1 MADWPAGPGIRV
13 SGPETKV
20 AGVRTTRRCR
30 PSVAAGAAD
39 KPASK
44 DFLTDEILKKQID
57 KWPISDIRILDDNAT
72 ASMGTVHVTAKF
84 GDQTSDE
91 TLFLEERD
99 GEWKLKQGAIKLD
112 IGQTRS
118 YTEAASKTLTL
129 FGRPVGDDSVVY
141 VFPGWVD
148 LGNSNK
154 NITMKRNNDTPMLLN
169 ELRGFSIGT
178 TLSLSFEI
186 SDKGRNA
193 TQQALMTS
201 SPSVRSPTGSRRR
214 TAPRR
219 PPSPDLST
227 ARRSGR
233 RPRTSTG

>member
-1 MADWPAGPGIRV
+1 MWLGSVRPDEAGQAWRL
-13 SGPETKV
+13 
-20 AGVRTTRRCR
+20 
-30 PSVAAGAAD
+30 GAAD

-57 KWPISDIRILDDNAT
+57 KWPISDIRILDDIAT

-129 FGRPVGDDSVVY
+129 FGRPVGDDSLRSRSESLAVKLSAVQ
-141 VFPGWVD
+141 WV
-148 LGNSNK
+148 
-154 NITMKRNNDTPMLLN
+154 
-169 ELRGFSIGT
+169 
-178 TLSLSFEI
+178 
-186 SDKGRNA
+186 
-193 TQQALMTS
+193 
-201 SPSVRSPTGSRRR
+201 
-214 TAPRR
+214 
-219 PPSPDLST
+219 
-227 ARRSGR
+227 
-233 RPRTSTG
+233 